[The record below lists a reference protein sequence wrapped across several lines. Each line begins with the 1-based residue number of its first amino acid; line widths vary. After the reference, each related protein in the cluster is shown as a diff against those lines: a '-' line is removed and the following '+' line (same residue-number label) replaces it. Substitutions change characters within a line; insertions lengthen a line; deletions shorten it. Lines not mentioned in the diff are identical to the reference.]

1 MFQLGREL
9 KRFFGAETPF
19 AAPRDGLA
27 GRDAGILELLDLNML
42 RNEAQ
47 AADVAAGRV
56 GAKDRPVLQLRQAR
70 TWCDLAERT
79 GEADA
84 LRKAASAAEAAL
96 KVVDRRQRPE
106 LWADIRRQQAQ
117 CALVGAELY
126 GDGGL
131 AAAADHVLRE
141 ATEAAPK
148 SEGGALSCVLRTKI
162 AAEAALLRGDG
173 LAAIAAAR
181 SLATPIAALDAG
193 QRQRASRRAPAFARL
208 VRAESLAACGMLAK
222 DEQVL
227 EDALADAARATLTLD
242 PAYEPLS
249 WSRAAILR
257 GEILTALGEISADA
271 GVLSRAIEV
280 LASVF
285 DHLPRDHSPL
295 DWARAQIRLGQA
307 LAALGEATGHAD
319 SLDRARHAFE
329 RALVVL
335 RREPGLTLRAAAAQG
350 RAAVIAAYA
359 AQTGDIMA
367 LDEAEAAFRCEL
379 AAAEPKTDPVGWAI
393 IQMSLAQVYQSR
405 LALTGQDRG
414 ERARAAMAL
423 DAALEVFS
431 EQGLRSLSAAALDSL
446 DRLRDT
452 V

>member
-9 KRFFGAETPF
+9 KRIFGAETAFP
-19 AAPRDGLA
+19 APRDGLA
-27 GRDAGILELLDLNML
+27 GRDAGVLELLDLNML
-42 RNEAQ
+42 RHEAH
-47 AADVAAGRV
+47 ATDVAAGRV
-56 GAKDRPVLQLRQAR
+56 GAKDRAALQLRQAR

-79 GEADA
+79 GEAEA
-84 LRKAASAAEAAL
+84 LRKAAAAAEAAL
-96 KVVDRRQRPE
+96 NNVDRRQRPE

-117 CALVGAELY
+117 CALAGAELY

-131 AAAADHVLRE
+131 AAAADRVLRE
-141 ATEAAPK
+141 ATETAPH
-148 SEGGALSCVLRTKI
+148 SEGGALSGILRTRI
-162 AAEAALLRGDG
+162 ATEAALLRGDTP
-173 LAAIAAAR
+173 AAIAAAR
-181 SLATPIAALDAG
+181 SMAAPIAALDAG
-193 QRQRASRRAPAFARL
+193 QRHRSSRRAPAFARL
-208 VRAESLAACGMLAK
+208 VRAESLAACGMVAK
-222 DEQVL
+222 DEAVL
-227 EDALADAARATLTLD
+227 EDALADAVRASLTLD

-257 GEILTALGEISADA
+257 GEILTVLGDMTADA
-271 GVLSRAIEV
+271 AVLGRAIEI

-295 DWARAQIRLGQA
+295 DWAHAQIRLGQA
-307 LAALGEATGHAD
+307 LATLGEATGHAD

-350 RAAVIAAYA
+350 RAAVIAGYA

-367 LDEAEAAFRCEL
+367 LDEAELAFRCEL

-393 IQMSLAQVYQSR
+393 IQMGLAQVYQSR
-405 LALTGQDRG
+405 LALTGRDRG
-414 ERARAAMAL
+414 ERAGAALAL
-423 DAALEVFS
+423 DAALDIFS
-431 EQGLRSLSAAALDSL
+431 EHGLRSLSAAALDSL